1 MVSALAYAF
10 AFRWAA
16 FYAANQIDT
25 DPEYI
30 VVLYAI
36 PTVSS
41 IVSIIFLSMHK
52 RLVMPSFIWERISA
66 SWRRMQERLL
76 AATSRSGGGA
86 AQ

>member
-10 AFRWAA
+10 ALRWAA

-30 VVLYAI
+30 AVLYAI
-36 PTVSS
+36 PIVSS
-41 IVSIIFLSMHK
+41 IVSIIFLGLHK
-52 RLVMPSFIWERISA
+52 RLVMPSFIWDRISL
-66 SWRRMQERLL
+66 SWRRMQGRLL

>member
-10 AFRWAA
+10 ALRWAA

-30 VVLYAI
+30 AVLYAI
-36 PTVSS
+36 PIVSS
-41 IVSIIFLSMHK
+41 IVSIIFLGLHK
-52 RLVMPSFIWERISA
+52 RRVMPSFIRDRISS